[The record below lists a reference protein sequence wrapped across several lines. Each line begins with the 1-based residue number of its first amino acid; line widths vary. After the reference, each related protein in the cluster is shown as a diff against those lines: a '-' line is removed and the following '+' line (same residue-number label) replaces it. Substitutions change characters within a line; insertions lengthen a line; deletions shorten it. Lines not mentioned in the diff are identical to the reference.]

1 MSVRISVTKKNQRR
15 MDLARI
21 HQRVVEHKKLPVP
34 VYESVVRSLYG
45 DLNTLAVGALSIVAA
60 PVILYHRT
68 GDPVQLWFSV
78 ILFGLGVLRLL
89 DGLFFRRA
97 VATASHLRALHLW
110 EMRYAVLGAIYVGA
124 LGAWCVAGFV
134 RTSDEFV
141 HEMSVIV
148 TLCYIIG
155 IMGRNFSSNKVVLS
169 QTVFAGVP
177 LVLGVTLFGDYYDL
191 ALGIFLLP
199 LFLGIWLMSRN
210 LRSMLFNAVL
220 TALDNKV
227 IADRF
232 DVALSAV
239 SHGMAMLDG
248 RSRFVVVNPQF
259 AGLCGLPADARLM
272 DMPLAELGDTG
283 AVVELNG
290 GQIGLS
296 QMLIATL
303 SKRRRVRFDYMLAD
317 GRVIEAKFNPMAED
331 GGVFVLEDI
340 TERVSIEN
348 EIRRLA
354 SFDPLTHL
362 PNRRFF
368 MVEVNRLLG
377 APDGLQPCS
386 FFFVDLDN
394 FKDIND
400 TLGHTVGDKLLCSV
414 ALRMRSCMPERAL
427 ACRFGGDEFV
437 IAIPGRLR
445 RRECAAFAEQL
456 IAEIAKPALIDGNQ
470 LIVGASV
477 GIAQCP
483 ANGRDYNQLL
493 KVSDVALYDAKAR
506 GRNRYSFY
514 TDQLGDVIR
523 DRRQLEGELRRA
535 LDHGQFEIH
544 YQPLVSLAKNRIT
557 TCEALLRWNHPE
569 RGMIPPSVF
578 IPIAE
583 EIGIITRIGEFV
595 IEEATRQ
602 CAKWPK
608 DISVAVNVSSLQFRH
623 SDICEVVR
631 ASLAKSGL
639 AAERLEVEV
648 TESAMLENVN
658 ETTATLRK
666 LVEAGVRISL
676 DDFGTGFSSLSY
688 LHTLPLHKVK
698 IDRSFIGTLQT
709 DERSVIL
716 LSGVAHLAKELG
728 LAIAIEGVETV
739 EQMEIL
745 CERVEVDEMQGYL
758 FGRAMPA
765 ADITAILFGG
775 EPAAMRR
782 TGS

>member
-1 MSVRISVTKKNQRR
+1 MATGQNHKRFL
-15 MDLARI
+15 D
-21 HQRVVEHKKLPVP
+21 EKKLPEP
-34 VYESVVRSLYG
+34 VYESVVRSLYS
-45 DLNTLAVGALSIVAA
+45 DLSTLAVGSLSMIAA

-68 GDPVQLWFSV
+68 GDPIQLWFSI
-78 ILFGLGVLRLL
+78 ILLGLGALRLL
-89 DGLFFRRA
+89 DALAFKRT
-97 VATASHLRALHLW
+97 TASGNHVASLHSW
-110 EMRYAVLGAIYVGA
+110 ELRYAMLGSIYIGA
-124 LGAWCVAGFV
+124 LGVWCTAGFV
-134 RTSDEFV
+134 RSSDEFV

-148 TLCYIIG
+148 TLSYIVG

-169 QTVFAGVP
+169 QTIFAGLP
-177 LVLGVTLFGDYYDL
+177 LILGVAVFGDYYDL

-199 LFLGIWLMSRN
+199 LFLGIWLMSGR

-232 DVALSAV
+232 DVALSNV

-248 RSRFVVVNPQF
+248 SGRLVVVNPQF
-259 AGLCGLPADARLM
+259 AGLCGLADDAELM
-272 DMPLAELGDTG
+272 DTSLSMLGVTG

-290 GQIGLS
+290 NQIGLRD
-296 QMLIATL
+296 MLIATL
-303 SKRRRVRFDYMLAD
+303 SKRRQARFDYTLAD
-317 GRVIEAKFNPMAED
+317 GRVIEAKFNPMEND

-348 EIRRLA
+348 EIRKLA

-368 MVEVNRLLG
+368 MVEVNRILG
-377 APDGLQPCS
+377 TPAGLDPCT

-414 ALRMRSCMPERAL
+414 ALRMRSCMPERSL

-437 IAIPGRLR
+437 VAIPGKVR
-445 RRECAAFAEQL
+445 RKECKAFAEAL
-456 IAEIAKPALIDGNQ
+456 IAEISKPTLIDGHQ
-470 LIVGASV
+470 LVVGASI

-483 ANGRDYNQLL
+483 VNGRDYNQLL

-506 GRNRYSFY
+506 GRNGYSFY
-514 TDQLGDVIR
+514 TDQLGDIIR
-523 DRRQLEGELRRA
+523 DRRQLEAELRRA
-535 LDHGQFEIH
+535 LEHDQFEVY
-544 YQPLVSLAKNRIT
+544 YQPLIDVEKNRIT
-557 TCEALLRWNHPE
+557 TCEALLRWKHPE
-569 RGMIPPSVF
+569 RGMISPGVF

-595 IEEATRQ
+595 LEEATRQ
-602 CAKWPK
+602 CVQWPK
-608 DISVAVNVSSLQFRH
+608 DISVAVNVSSLQFRQ
-623 SDICEVVR
+623 SDICEVVGM
-631 ASLAKSGL
+631 SLRKSGL
-639 AAERLEVEV
+639 AADRLEVEV
-648 TESAMLENVN
+648 TESAMLENVA
-658 ETTATLRK
+658 ETTETLRK
-666 LVEAGVRISL
+666 LAETGVRISL

-698 IDRSFIGTLQT
+698 VDRSFIANIQT

-716 LSGVAHLAKELG
+716 LAGVAQMARELG
-728 LAIAIEGVETV
+728 LSIAIEGVETI

-745 CERVEVDEMQGYL
+745 CERVPLNEMQGYL

-765 ADITAILFGG
+765 KDITSVLFGG
-775 EPAAMRR
+775 DAGVGVRK